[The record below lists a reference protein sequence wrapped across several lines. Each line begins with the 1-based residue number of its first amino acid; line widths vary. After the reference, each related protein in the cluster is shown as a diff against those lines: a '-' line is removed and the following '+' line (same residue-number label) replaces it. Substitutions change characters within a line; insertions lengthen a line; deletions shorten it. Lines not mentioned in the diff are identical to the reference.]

1 MAIATPE
8 INALCINPK
17 DRISN
22 DMTNDDACVAA
33 LTLLSIVLLTRHF
46 QKTCQIDH
54 ERTMFD
60 SGKQRDLLI
69 Y

>member
-33 LTLLSIVLLTRHF
+33 SKLLSIVLLIHHF
-46 QKTCQIDH
+46 QKTYLTDH
-54 ERTMFD
+54 ERIMFD
-60 SGKQRDLLI
+60 SDKQHDLLI
-69 Y
+69 D